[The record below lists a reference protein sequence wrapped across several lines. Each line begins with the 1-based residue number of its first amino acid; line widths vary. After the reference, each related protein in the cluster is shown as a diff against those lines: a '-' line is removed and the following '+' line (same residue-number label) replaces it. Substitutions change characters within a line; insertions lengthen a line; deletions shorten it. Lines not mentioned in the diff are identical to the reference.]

1 MRIGARLAVLSLS
14 AWVTIGAVEP
24 VAPSTPPVDSVSPV
38 SAEVA
43 ALAAAQGTVMTLSGD
58 FRWLTENIGGEI
70 HEKVGIFALQRGQ
83 DGAPTKYNVRISE
96 ADNSDVHRWCANG
109 VGQWEIEQTVEDE
122 PPTVRQVRPGMQDL
136 DLNRVVA
143 CVLLDLPR
151 LRQEFTIVL
160 ETTAAG
166 RSLVFTPSTAALQ
179 EQLTR
184 IVVILDGHEPHEV
197 IIEDAHNARI
207 RLVMK
212 HLVTNGPVVEAFFTP
227 VPPAPATK

>member
-14 AWVTIGAVEP
+14 AWVTIGAAEP
-24 VAPSTPPVDSVSPV
+24 VVASMPPV

-43 ALAAAQGTVMTLSGD
+43 ALAAAQSTVLTLSGD
-58 FRWLTENIGGEI
+58 FRWLTENSSGDI
-70 HEKVGIFALQRGQ
+70 HEKVGVFSLQRGQ
-83 DGAPTKYNVRISE
+83 NGAPTKYNVRIAE
-96 ADNSDVHRWCANG
+96 ADNSDVHRWCADG

-122 PPTVRQVRPGMQDL
+122 PPTVRQVKPGMQDV

-166 RSLVFTPSTAALQ
+166 RSLVFTPSTAALK

-212 HLVTNGPVVEAFFTP
+212 RLVTNQPVAEVFFNPLPP
-227 VPPAPATK
+227 VK